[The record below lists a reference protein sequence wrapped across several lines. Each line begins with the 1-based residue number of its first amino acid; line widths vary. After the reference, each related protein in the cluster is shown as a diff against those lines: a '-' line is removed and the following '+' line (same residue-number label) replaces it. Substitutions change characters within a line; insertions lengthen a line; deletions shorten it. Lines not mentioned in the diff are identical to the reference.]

1 MSTTTVRTTGGAG
14 ATAAADA
21 PAGAAPLVVDKG
33 LKPGT
38 IGLLGSTVLGVVQT
52 APAYSLAVTLGL
64 LAATVG
70 IQSPALVVLGFLPI
84 LCITIMQRAF
94 LRQDPDCGTLLV
106 WVGRSLGPSL
116 GWLTSWTAIVAT
128 LIALANLAL
137 VTGSYAFL
145 TVGADDLATS
155 AVATTAVGLV
165 WLAAVTALA
174 LRGIEI
180 SSRLQTVLLVAG
192 MAVLGIF
199 TAVALV
205 KVAAGTAGDQAAA
218 PALDWLNPFGVDGSG
233 ALSAGLLLTIFLF
246 WGWDG
251 PSAVVE
257 EADEAATPRK
267 AIALSVGLLLGF
279 YLLSGIAVQA
289 YAGVG
294 AEGIGLGNEEH
305 AGDVLGVVGSAAVGS
320 WFGTLMEIAVLT
332 SAAACL
338 AAAIVPSAR
347 ALLAMGAYRALPE
360 TFAKVDRRTGAPV
373 SGTIAVAL
381 GTGVVLVVLQLV
393 SQNVLAD
400 AIGALGLLIALY
412 YTVFG
417 LGYLWAFR
425 ARILGGGA
433 RALLL
438 EGLLPLAGTAVLGWA
453 FVRTLKDTYATDY
466 GATTILGVGGVFA
479 IGVVAVGLGVLGM
492 VAWRLRAPAFFRGE
506 TFAPDYV
513 REHRPD
519 LVGALDA

>member
-1 MSTTTVRTTGGAG
+1 MSTTTIPPAG
-14 ATAAADA
+14 ETHAGA
-21 PAGAAPLVVDKG
+21 PAGGVPRVVDKG
-33 LKPGT
+33 LRPGS
-38 IGLLGSTVLGVVQT
+38 IGLLGSTILGVVQT

-70 IQSPALVVLGFLPI
+70 VQAPALVILGFLPI
-84 LCITIMQRAF
+84 LCVTIMQRAF
-94 LRQDPDCGTLLV
+94 LRRDPDCGTMLV

-116 GWLTSWTAIVAT
+116 GWLTSWTAQVAT

-137 VTGSYAFL
+137 VTGAYAFL
-145 TVGADDLATS
+145 AIGADSLADS
-155 AVATTAVGLV
+155 AFATTAVGLV
-165 WLAAVTALA
+165 WLAIVAALA

-180 SSRLQTVLLVAG
+180 SSRLQTILLVAG
-192 MAVLGIF
+192 MAVLGVF

-205 KVAAGTAGDQAAA
+205 KVAAGSAGDQAIT
-218 PALDWLNPFGVDGSG
+218 PGLDWLNPAAVDGSG

-251 PSAVVE
+251 PSSVVE
-257 EADEAATPRK
+257 EADDAATPRR
-267 AIALSVGLLLGF
+267 AIALSVALLLGF
-279 YLLSGIAVQA
+279 YLLAGIAVQS

-294 AEGIGLGNEEH
+294 AEGIGLGNEEN
-305 AGDVLGVVGSAAVGS
+305 AGDVLGVVGAAAVGS

-347 ALLAMGAYRALPE
+347 ALLSMGAYRALPE
-360 TFAKVDRRTGAPV
+360 TFATVDRRSGAPV
-373 SGTIAVAL
+373 AGTIAIAA
-381 GTGVVLVVLQLV
+381 GSGAVLVLLQLV

-412 YTVFG
+412 FTVFG
-417 LGYLWAFR
+417 IAYLWAFR
-425 ARILGGGA
+425 ARILRGGP

-438 EGLLPLAGTAVLGWA
+438 EGLLPLVGTAVLGWA

-479 IGVVAVGLGVLGM
+479 IGAVAVGLGLLLM

-513 REHRPD
+513 RRHRPD
-519 LVGALDA
+519 LVDALPEA

>member
-1 MSTTTVRTTGGAG
+1 MSTTTVERTDDPEVRA
-14 ATAAADA
+14 A
-21 PAGAAPLVVDKG
+21 PAPGVVDKG
-33 LKPGT
+33 LRPGS

-70 IQSPALVVLGFLPI
+70 VQAPALVILGFLPI

-116 GWLTSWTAIVAT
+116 GWLTSWTAQVAT

-137 VTGSYAFL
+137 VAGSYAFL
-145 TVGADDLATS
+145 TVGAESLADSPVATS
-155 AVATTAVGLV
+155 IVGLLV
-165 WLAAVTALA
+165 LAAVTVLA
-174 LRGIEI
+174 LRGIQI

-192 MAVLGIF
+192 MVVLAVF
-199 TAVALV
+199 TVVALV
-205 KVAAGTAGDQAAA
+205 KVAAGTAGEQAIT
-218 PALDWLNPFGVDGSG
+218 PSLDWFNPAGIDGSS

-251 PSAVVE
+251 PSSVVE
-257 EADEAATPRK
+257 EADDASTPRK
-267 AIALSVGLLLGF
+267 AIALSVGLVLGF
-279 YLLSGIAVQA
+279 YLLSGVAVQA

-294 AEGIGLGNEEH
+294 TGPIGLGNEAN
-305 AGDVLGVVGSAAVGS
+305 AGDVLGVVGSAAVGP
-320 WFGTLMEIAVLT
+320 WFGTLMELAVLA

-347 ALLAMGAYRALPE
+347 ALLSMGAYGALPE
-360 TFAKVDRRTGAPV
+360 TFATVDRRTGAPV
-373 SGTIAVAL
+373 AGTIAIAV
-381 GTGVVLVVLQLV
+381 GSGVVLVALQLL

-417 LGYLWAFR
+417 LAYLWAFR
-425 ARILGGGA
+425 VRILRGGL

-438 EGLLPLAGTAVLGWA
+438 HGLLPLAGTAVLAWA
-453 FVRTLKDTYATDY
+453 FVRTLRDTYATDY

-479 IGVVAVGLGVLGM
+479 IGAVSVGLGVVLM
-492 VAWRLRAPAFFRGE
+492 LVWRLRAPAFFRGD
-506 TFAPDYV
+506 TFAPGYV

-519 LVGALDA
+519 LVGALDDA

>member
-1 MSTTTVRTTGGAG
+1 MSTTSVRPTPEAG
-14 ATAAADA
+14 V
-21 PAGAAPLVVDKG
+21 PPVAAPSVVDKG
-33 LKPGT
+33 LKPGS

-70 IQSPALVVLGFLPI
+70 LQSPALVVLGFLPI

-94 LRQDPDCGTLLV
+94 LRRDPDCGTLLV

-116 GWLTSWTAIVAT
+116 GWLTSWTAQVAT

-145 TVGADDLATS
+145 AVGADGLADS
-155 AVATTAVGLV
+155 AVATTAVGLL
-165 WLAAVTALA
+165 WLAGVTVLA
-174 LRGIEI
+174 LRGIQI

-192 MAVLGIF
+192 MAVLGVF
-199 TAVALV
+199 TLVALV
-205 KVAAGTAGDQAAA
+205 KVAAGSAGEQAIT
-218 PALDWLNPFGVDGSG
+218 PGLDWFNPAGVEGSG

-251 PSAVVE
+251 PSSVVE
-257 EADEAATPRK
+257 EADDAATPRK

-279 YLLSGIAVQA
+279 YVLSGIAIQA

-294 AEGIGLGNEEH
+294 TSGIGLGNEAN
-305 AGDVLGVVGSAAVGS
+305 AGDVLGVVGTAAIGP
-320 WFGTLMEIAVLT
+320 WFGTLMEFAVLT

-360 TFAKVDRRTGAPV
+360 TFATVDRRSGAPV
-373 SGTIAVAL
+373 AGTIAIAAGSGL
-381 GTGVVLVVLQLV
+381 VLVALQLV

-417 LGYLWAFR
+417 VAYLWAFR
-425 ARILGGGA
+425 SRILRGGP
-433 RALLL
+433 RALLI
-438 EGLLPLAGTAVLGWA
+438 EGLLPLVGTAVLGWA

-466 GATTILGVGGVFA
+466 GSTAILGVGGVFA
-479 IGVVAVGLGVLGM
+479 IGVVAVGIGVAVML
-492 VAWRLRAPAFFRGE
+492 VWRLRAPAFFRGE

-513 REHRPD
+513 QEHRPD
-519 LVGALDA
+519 LVGALGDA

>member
-1 MSTTTVRTTGGAG
+1 MSTTTLRTTGDVGDGPGAPP
-14 ATAAADA
+14 TA
-21 PAGAAPLVVDKG
+21 LVVDKG

-70 IQSPALVVLGFLPI
+70 AQSPALVVLGFLPI

-116 GWLTSWTAIVAT
+116 GWLTSWTAQVAT

-145 TVGADDLATS
+145 TIGADSLADS

-165 WLAAVTALA
+165 WLAGVTLLA

-180 SSRLQTVLLVAG
+180 SSRLQTILLVAG
-192 MAVLGIF
+192 MGVLGVF

-205 KVAAGTAGDQAAA
+205 KVAAGSAGDQAIN
-218 PALDWLNPFGVDGSG
+218 PALDWLNPGSVDGSG

-251 PSAVVE
+251 PSSVVE

-294 AEGIGLGNEEH
+294 ADGIGLGNEDN
-305 AGDVLGVVGSAAVGS
+305 AGDVLGVVGSAAIGS

-360 TFAKVDRRTGAPV
+360 TFATVDRRTGAPV
-373 SGTIAVAL
+373 AGTIAISAGSGL
-381 GTGVVLVVLQLV
+381 VLIALQLV

-412 YTVFG
+412 YTIFG

-438 EGLLPLAGTAVLGWA
+438 EGLLPLAGTAVLAWA

-466 GATTILGVGGVFA
+466 GSTTILGVGGVFA
-479 IGVVAVGLGVLGM
+479 IGVVAVGLGVAAML
-492 VAWRLRAPAFFRGE
+492 AWRLRAPAFFRGE

-519 LVGALDA
+519 LVGALGDG